1 MYEAN
6 TAVIGTVVTH
16 PVRRSLPGGD
26 RVLTFRMASTARRFD
41 RDSGGWVDGGTL
53 FLTVSCWRR
62 LVDGVDASIRR
73 GDPIVAYGQ
82 LRTNEYRTTDGVH
95 RHDLEMRAIALGPDL
110 GRCSAPVL
118 RRGGPRNSTPGLHV
132 VPPGEDAFSDV
143 PAGESVPAVDAVST
157 SVEPVSAA
165 AADAG

>member
-16 PVRRSLPGGD
+16 PVRRNLHGGEQ
-26 RVLTFRMASTARRFD
+26 VMTFRMASNARRFD
-41 RDSGGWVDGGTL
+41 RDTGGWVDSGTL

-62 LVDGVDASIRR
+62 LVEGVDESLRR
-73 GDPIVAYGQ
+73 GDPVIAYGQ
-82 LRTNEYRTTDGVH
+82 LRTNEYRTKDGIQ
-95 RHDLEMRAIALGPDL
+95 RHDLEMRASALGPDL

-118 RRGGPRNSTPGLHV
+118 RRGFARNSDPGTDV
-132 VPPGEDAFSDV
+132 VAQGDEGPSGLVPGEAAPG
-143 PAGESVPAVDAVST
+143 PAGSST
-157 SVEPVSAA
+157 TVEPVSAA